1 MSVARFIA
9 DQRTMHRVPHT
20 VVCALLGVSLAWFY
34 KWLVRAQ
41 GPSAASGLHTDR
53 DRRRDTVDR
62 AVKVAFGKA
71 RGVHGSPRLV
81 HDLRDDGWTVSEK
94 TVADSMRRQG
104 LVARRIRRRNGLT
117 RQDKT
122 APKFPDLLKRDFTAD
137 RPNAKWV
144 GDITEIPTGPDGRG
158 PKLYLATV
166 IDLYSRRLLGA
177 ATSLHPDADLACAA
191 IKMAVAARGGKDAIW
206 RQDEAERVIFHT
218 DRGATYT
225 ANAFT
230 KLCRQLGIR
239 QSMGR
244 VGSCFDNA
252 AAEAFFSSLEWEV
265 LSRHDFTNTGQA
277 QAVVL
282 DWCYGFYNHD
292 RRHSTIG
299 MVSPITYENTAAP
312 DREAA

>member
-9 DQRTMHRVPHT
+9 DQRTTYRVPHT

-34 KWLVRAQ
+34 KWLGR
-41 GPSAASGLHTDR
+41 ASGPGAVSGLRTTR

-62 AVKVAFGKA
+62 AVKVAFSKA

-81 HDLRDDGWTVSEK
+81 HDLRDAGWTVSEK
-94 TVADSMRRQG
+94 TVAESMRRQG
-104 LVARRIRRRNGLT
+104 LVARRIKRRNGLT

-122 APKFPDLLKRDFTAD
+122 APKFRDLLRRDFTAD
-137 RPNAKWV
+137 RPNARWV
-144 GDITEIPTGPDGRG
+144 GDMTEIPTAAGR
-158 PKLYLATV
+158 LYLATV
-166 IDLYSRRLLGA
+166 TDLYSRRLLGA

-191 IKMAVAARGGKDAIW
+191 IQMAVASRGGVDAVNGPNW
-206 RQDEAERVIFHT
+206 REDHSQRVIFHT
-218 DRGATYT
+218 DRGSTYT
-225 ANAFT
+225 ANSFT
-230 KLCRQLGIR
+230 TLCRQLGVR

-265 LSRHDFTNTGQA
+265 LSRHEFKNTGQA

-282 DWCYGFYNHD
+282 DWCYGFYNND
-292 RRHSTIG
+292 RRHSSAG
-299 MVSPITYENTAAP
+299 MMSPINYENTAVP